1 MEIPLTVNVR
11 KVIKTRKN
19 RLSQNQTDVVTNATE
34 WASLHQSAKKT
45 KSLTLLSP
53 KQETSPEEAEFPT
66 HISFVTTIYI
76 ETYRFI
82 ET

>member
-1 MEIPLTVNVR
+1 MTVNVI
-11 KVIKTRKN
+11 KVIKTREN

-34 WASLHQSAKKT
+34 WATLHQSAKQN

-53 KQETSPEEAEFPT
+53 KPETSPEEAEFLT
-66 HISFVTTIYI
+66 NISFVTTIYI